1 MYLSEIR
8 LNLRSR
14 DVHRD
19 LSNIYELHRTLLR
32 GFPNMDA
39 GGPGRV
45 LYRVEP
51 SKHGSMVPVLVQSEK
66 EPDWDF
72 LEEMGPYL
80 SEPVKSKE
88 FDPHF
93 VEGQVLSFRL
103 KCNPTV
109 KRNGKRLGLLK
120 DEEQM
125 DWLKRKAKLGGFQVV
140 QTMPVP
146 EGFSKTVS
154 GKKKISFYSV
164 RFDGILRV
172 EDPEAFLATLK
183 NGIGSAKGFGFGLLS
198 IAPSR

>member
-8 LNLRSR
+8 LNLKSR

-32 GFPNMDA
+32 AFPDMDE

-45 LYRVEP
+45 LYRVES
-51 SKHGSMVPVLVQSEK
+51 SKHGSVVPVLIQSEK
-66 EPDWDF
+66 EPHWDF
-72 LEEMGPYL
+72 LEEMGYYL

-93 VEGQVLSFRL
+93 MNGQILSFRL

-125 DWLKRKAKLGGFQVV
+125 GWLTRKAEMGGFQIV
-140 QTMPVP
+140 QTIPVP
-146 EGFSKTVS
+146 EGFSKAVN
-154 GKKKISFYSV
+154 GKKKLSFYSV

-172 EDPEAFLATLK
+172 EDPEAFLATLE